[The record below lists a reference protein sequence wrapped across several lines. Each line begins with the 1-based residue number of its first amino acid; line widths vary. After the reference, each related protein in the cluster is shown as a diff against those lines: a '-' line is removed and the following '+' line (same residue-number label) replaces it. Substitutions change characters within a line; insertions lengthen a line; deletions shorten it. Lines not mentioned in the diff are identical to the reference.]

1 MLGALDYAVIAIYF
15 VFVITFGIRAG
26 GRSNNKEDYFLG
38 GKNIPWW
45 VICFSIVATETST
58 LTVIG
63 VPAIAYG
70 GNLTFFQITLG
81 YLAGRIL
88 VSIIFLPRYAAKS
101 LTTTYGF
108 LGERFGKF
116 SQGISSITFL
126 ITRLLADGVRLFA
139 TAIPIKVILDAAG
152 YDVSYFAI
160 ITSIGV
166 LTIVYTYIGGLK
178 AVVWMDF
185 VQLIVYVVGA
195 VIAIF
200 VLSQHIHADWWQTLG
215 EVSKNKVFDIIP
227 GRSFNE
233 IITTPYAFITATIGG
248 AIFTMASHGTD
259 HLIVQRLLACRTV
272 KDSKK
277 ALVFSGVLVMAQFA
291 LFLLLGLLLWVYYN
305 GAGVAELGLTRSD
318 EVFPKFII
326 EGLPSGISGFILAG
340 IIAAAMSTL
349 SSSLNALA
357 SSTLGDLF
365 NQNNSQEDEKGG
377 LRKARMFT
385 LIWGLVFILFASLF
399 QEQQNPVVEL
409 GLAIATFTY
418 GALLGIFLL
427 GLINH
432 KINDK
437 GASLSLLITVL
448 VMSIVILGVKYSET
462 NGWIFSLN
470 ASENSELL
478 ESTKSIAWPL
488 YTLLGA
494 LFSLFSGWIL
504 SQFKLFRRTDLIQ

>member
-1 MLGALDYAVIAIYF
+1 MLGTLDYAVIAIYF
-15 VFVITFGIRAG
+15 VFVIAFGIKAG

-38 GKNIPWW
+38 GKSLPWW
-45 VICFSIVATETST
+45 LVCFSIVATETST

-70 GNLTFFQITLG
+70 GNLTFFQITIG

-88 VSIIFLPRYAAKS
+88 VSLFFLPRYAANS
-101 LTTTYGF
+101 LSTTYGF
-108 LGERFGKF
+108 LGERFGKY

-139 TAIPIKVILDAAG
+139 TAIPIKVIIDAAG
-152 YDVSYFAI
+152 YDVSYFQI
-160 ITSIGV
+160 IACIGI

-185 VQLIVYVVGA
+185 VQLMVYVIGA

-200 VLSQHIHADWWQTLG
+200 ALLNAIDSNWWGLVQEAGKSQ
-215 EVSKNKVFDIIP
+215 VFDVMP
-227 GRSFNE
+227 GRSVNE
-233 IITTPYAFITATIGG
+233 IITSPYAFITAVVGG

-272 KDSKK
+272 ADSQK
-277 ALVFSGVLVMAQFA
+277 ALITSGFLVMVQFA
-291 LFLLLGLLLWVYYN
+291 LFLALGLLLWVYYE
-305 GAGVAELGLTRSD
+305 GATMPELGLTRSD
-318 EVFPKFII
+318 EVFPMFII
-326 EGLPSGISGFILAG
+326 EGLPSGVSGFILAG

-365 NQNNSQEDEKGG
+365 NRKGDQKDEKSG
-377 LRKARMFT
+377 LAKARLFT
-385 LIWGLVFILFASLF
+385 LIWGLVFIFFASLF
-399 QEQQNPVVEL
+399 EEQQNPVVEL

-427 GLINH
+427 GMLNRR
-432 KINDK
+432 INDS
-437 GASLSLLITVL
+437 GASVSLVLTVGL
-448 VMSIVILGVKYSET
+448 MAIVILGVKYVET
-462 NGWIFSLN
+462 NGWIFTLN
-470 ASENSELL
+470 TSENPELL
-478 ESTKSIAWPL
+478 ETAKSIAWPL
-488 YTLLGA
+488 YTLIGA
-494 LFSLFSGWIL
+494 LLCLFFGWLL
-504 SQFKLFRRTDLIQ
+504 SKFKLFRRPGL